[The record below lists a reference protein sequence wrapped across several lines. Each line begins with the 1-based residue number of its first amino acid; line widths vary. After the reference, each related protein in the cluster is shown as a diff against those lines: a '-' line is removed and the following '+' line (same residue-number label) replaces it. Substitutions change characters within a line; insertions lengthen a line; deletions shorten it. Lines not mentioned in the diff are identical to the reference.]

1 MTVKDPIYLG
11 KTFAYGIIGEF
22 HANPIVIPAILVQP
36 CKYLIIPILRVKY
49 RYLNTDDFG
58 QKPIH
63 LAAQS
68 DKAEVVKMFLKQRQ
82 SLVSVITKVS
92 PVLPLQGGDV
102 IQDCIHH
109 EQR

>member
-1 MTVKDPIYLG
+1 MIC
-11 KTFAYGIIGEF
+11 
-22 HANPIVIPAILVQP
+22 H
-36 CKYLIIPILRVKY
+36 
-49 RYLNTDDFG
+49 NTDDFG

-92 PVLPLQGGDV
+92 TGML
-102 IQDCIHH
+102 
-109 EQR
+109 

>member
-1 MTVKDPIYLG
+1 MCGLLLDLG
-11 KTFAYGIIGEF
+11 AS
-22 HANPIVIPAILVQP
+22 LDS
-36 CKYLIIPILRVKY
+36 
-49 RYLNTDDFG
+49 TDDFG

-92 PVLPLQGGDV
+92 SSLSQLQW
-102 IQDCIHH
+102 
-109 EQR
+109 

>member
-1 MTVKDPIYLG
+1 MCGLLLDLG
-11 KTFAYGIIGEF
+11 AS
-22 HANPIVIPAILVQP
+22 LDS
-36 CKYLIIPILRVKY
+36 
-49 RYLNTDDFG
+49 TDDFG

-92 PVLPLQGGDV
+92 CSLLQ
-102 IQDCIHH
+102 
-109 EQR
+109 